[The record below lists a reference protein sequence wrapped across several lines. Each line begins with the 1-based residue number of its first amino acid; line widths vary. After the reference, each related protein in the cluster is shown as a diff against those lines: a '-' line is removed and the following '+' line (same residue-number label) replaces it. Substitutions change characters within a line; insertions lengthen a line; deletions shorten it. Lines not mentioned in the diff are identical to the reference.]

1 MFPRHLGFPQILL
14 LPLHRFF
21 LSLALSLLTY
31 DNHIEN
37 LIFGLPMFS
46 LYPYFSSHPLVLF
59 QQISGFLREDPVESN
74 EHDVYRGEVGSSMKA
89 TRVFVR
95 QSETSHTFSAPLPT
109 AIVHS
114 VP

>member
-37 LIFGLPMFS
+37 LISGLPMFS
-46 LYPYFSSHPLVLF
+46 LYPHFSSHPLV
-59 QQISGFLREDPVESN
+59 QSRQIFGFLREDPVESN
-74 EHDVYRGEVGSSMKA
+74 EHDVYRGEAGSSMMA
-89 TRVFVR
+89 QRSEERRVGKGGGSR
-95 QSETSHTFSAPLPT
+95 GGTCT
-109 AIVHS
+109 
-114 VP
+114 